1 MFAIENK
8 FIIMKTNILFF
19 LTMLTCGSVVNA
31 QQLANPGFENWDTIG
46 DYSQPSNWYSLNAL
60 AQFGFEPSTTLTDDA
75 HSGNY
80 AVVLTSI
87 AGQFTDYSGVLCTG
101 PILNQ
106 DLQPDFS
113 NMKVAFTARPSH
125 IRFYYKA
132 FPVEGDSGAFAICL
146 TKWNTTLG
154 QADTIA
160 EASVLF
166 GEQVNV
172 YTLAE
177 LAFKYRNSDAP
188 DSMFVIAASSFD
200 GFNPTPESRLQ
211 FDDFEL
217 VYQPTGLS
225 DNNPSW
231 NVEVY
236 PNPATSELF
245 IQTSNKATSLVLSDA
260 NGKVCVQQAIASKH
274 HVNIEDCS
282 AGLYLLVLTDEQ
294 GAIETRKIIVNNK

>member
-1 MFAIENK
+1 MKNTLL
-8 FIIMKTNILFF
+8 FI
-19 LTMLTCGSVVNA
+19 LTVLTSIKVANA

-46 DYSQPSNWYSLNAL
+46 DYTQPSNWYSLNPL

-75 HSGNY
+75 HTGNY

-87 AGQFTDYSGVLCTG
+87 AGQFTNYSGVLCTG
-101 PILNQ
+101 PILDQN
-106 DLQPDFS
+106 LQPDFS

-132 FPVEGDSGAFAICL
+132 FPVGGDSGAFAICL
-146 TKWNTTLG
+146 TRWNTTLG

-177 LAFKYRNSDAP
+177 LAFKYRNSAAP

-200 GFNPTPESRLQ
+200 GFNPTPESKLQ

-217 VYQPTGLS
+217 VYQPTGVS
-225 DNNPSW
+225 NGEPKW
-231 NVEVY
+231 NVDVY

-245 IQTSNKATSLVLSDA
+245 VETSNKPISLVITDA
-260 NGKVCVQQAIASKH
+260 NGKICMQQTYATKH
-274 HVNIEDCS
+274 HIKMESWS
-282 AGLYLLVLTDEQ
+282 AGLYLLMLTDEE
-294 GAIETRKIIVNNK
+294 GVIETRKIMFNN